1 MKKNNNIRV
10 LCIYESTQTYTS
22 TVFEHVNS
30 FQKYSNFSWDYIDHR
45 DFSNK
50 DLSISSYQ
58 IIVVHYSVRL
68 PFLQLSQEAI
78 VKLNKFKGIKALFIQ
93 DEYDHTNKAK
103 ETIKRVGFQLV
114 FTVVPQNSIELIYP
128 SNEFP
133 GVKFINN
140 LTGYVPDSSYFNYIK
155 PLPPSARGVVVAY
168 RARTLPV
175 RYGKLGQEKVKIGQ
189 IVKGFCEE
197 NYISNDISWKEEDR
211 IYGDAWYPFLTSCKS
226 MLGSESGS
234 NVFDWNG
241 DLQQLTDKYVSENP
255 KATQTDIYRSVI
267 SSFEIDGVMNQI
279 SPRVF
284 EMIAARTV
292 MILFNGDY
300 SNVLIPNEHYIPL
313 NKDFSNINE
322 VFEKLQ
328 DGSLLDLMVTKAYED
343 IILSGKYS
351 YKNFVAMV
359 DEGLSGCIDS
369 HKIKLA
375 QGQDDLGLQNKYVHS
390 KPIKASLTNKPL
402 SKNISTFN
410 LGIGKFEPQ
419 VSVDMGNAS
428 NGTQQIGWYN
438 GPTLGYGHIFGQR
451 NSAALCITQ
460 GYQASPLVD
469 NGFQSSISSTWAK
482 TAISLDH
489 GSIRF
494 FSDEPNTFA
503 RGAEINPTERMRIV
517 STGNIGV
524 GLSNPSERLHV
535 MGNVLAAGQM
545 AVYADK
551 RLIKHKS
558 IIKNPLDIILG
569 INGYSYIRSDDGSK
583 RMGVVAQ
590 ELESAIPEAIIDNG
604 EVKAVSYDSLVA
616 LLVEVVKTQQ
626 REIDLIK
633 GQFTKELA
641 HKSGCSTFVQRALY
655 LFKKIVQRAI
665 YLFKK
670 IVQRAIY
677 LFKKIMQRAIYLFKK
692 IMQRTLNHFKKIK

>member
-22 TVFEHVNS
+22 TVFEHVDS
-30 FQKYSNFSWDYIDHR
+30 FQKYSNFSWDYIDNR

-58 IIVVHYSVRL
+58 ILVVHYSVRL
-68 PFLQLSQEAI
+68 PFLQLGQEDI
-78 VKLNKFKGIKALFIQ
+78 TKLNKFKGVKALFIQ
-93 DEYDHTNKAK
+93 DEYDYTNQAK
-103 ETIKRVGFQLV
+103 ETIKRAGFQLV

-189 IVKGFCEE
+189 IVKVFCDE
-197 NYISNDISWKEEDR
+197 NYICNDISWKEEDR
-211 IYGDAWYPFLTSCKS
+211 IYGDAWYSFLTSCKS

-255 KATQTDIYRSVI
+255 NATQTDIYKSVI

-284 EMIAARTV
+284 EMIAAKTV

-328 DGSLLDLMVTKAYED
+328 DGSFLDLMVTKAYED

-359 DEGLSGCIDS
+359 DEALSGCIDFN
-369 HKIKLA
+369 KIKLV
-375 QGQDDLGLQNKYVHS
+375 QGQDDLSSNNNKYVHG
-390 KPIKASLTNKPL
+390 KPIKASLLNKPL
-402 SKNISTFN
+402 SENISTSN
-410 LGIGKFEPQ
+410 LGIGTFEPQ

-438 GPTLGYGHIFGQR
+438 GSTLGYGHIFGQR

-460 GYQASPLVD
+460 GYQASPFVD

-482 TAISLDH
+482 TAISLDY

-503 RGAEINPTERMRIV
+503 RGAEITPTERMRIV

-535 MGNVLAAGQM
+535 MGNVLASGQM
-545 AVYADK
+545 AVYADE
-551 RLIKHKS
+551 RLIEEKVK
-558 IIKNPLDIILG
+558 IKNPLDIILR
-569 INGYSYIRSDDGSK
+569 INGYSYVRSDDGSK
-583 RMGVVAQ
+583 RIGVMAQ
-590 ELESAIPEAIIDNG
+590 ELKSAMPEAVIDNG
-604 EVKAVSYDSLVA
+604 KVKAVSYDSLVA

-626 REIDLIK
+626 QEIDLLK
-633 GQFTKELA
+633 WQFTKVLA
-641 HKSGCSTFVQRALY
+641 HKGGYSNFVQRVLN
-655 LFKKIVQRAI
+655 LLKK
-665 YLFKK
+665 
-670 IVQRAIY
+670 
-677 LFKKIMQRAIYLFKK
+677 
-692 IMQRTLNHFKKIK
+692 TN